1 MLDARK
7 FNRYI
12 SNNYQRTT
20 INKMTISIIVAVAEN
35 GVIGYDNHLL
45 WHISEDLKRF
55 KSLTIGHHIIM
66 GRKTYDS
73 VGKPL
78 PGRINIVI
86 SRQQNYSVEGCLV
99 AKSLEDALEIA
110 KQDNEVFIIGGGE
123 IYKQSLSLSDKIY
136 LTRVHAG
143 FAGDTFFPEL
153 NLSEWTTESVQ
164 KGKPANDDGFGY
176 TFINLVRDRK
186 N

>member
-1 MLDARK
+1 M
-7 FNRYI
+7 I
-12 SNNYQRTT
+12 
-20 INKMTISIIVAVAEN
+20 ISIIVAVAEN
-35 GVIGYDNHLL
+35 NAIGYDNHLL

-55 KSLTIGHHIIM
+55 KSLTTGHHIIM
-66 GRKTYDS
+66 GRKTYES

-86 SRQQNYSVEGCLV
+86 SRQANYNVEGCLV
-99 AKSLEDALEIA
+99 AKSLEEALELA
-110 KQDNEVFIIGGGE
+110 KLDSEVFIIGGGE
-123 IYKQSLSLSDKIY
+123 IYKQSLQIADKVY

-153 NLSEWTTESVQ
+153 NLSEWSTECIT
-164 KGKPANDDGFGY
+164 KGKPANDDGLGY

>member
-1 MLDARK
+1 
-7 FNRYI
+7 
-12 SNNYQRTT
+12 
-20 INKMTISIIVAVAEN
+20 MTISIIVAVAEN
-35 GVIGYDNHLL
+35 NAIGYDNHLL

-55 KSLTIGHHIIM
+55 KSITTGHHIIL
-66 GRKTYDS
+66 GRKTYES

-86 SRQQNYSVEGCLV
+86 SRQENYTVDGCLV
-99 AKSLEDALEIA
+99 AKSIEDALLIA
-110 KQDNEVFIIGGGE
+110 KDDSEVFIIGGGE
-123 IYKQSLSLSDKIY
+123 IYKQALSITDKIY

-153 NLSEWTTESVQ
+153 NLSEWATESVQ

-176 TFINLVRDRK
+176 TFINLIRDRK
-186 N
+186 S